1 MTSFTSLLNGDY
13 LFDSHCHLN
22 YSQDADIGQIM
33 LDAKAAGVH
42 AAISVAVRGNDAIA
56 DKDAGIEG
64 VFYTCGYHPELAIKG
79 GSNYLPD
86 IKSKLSELLTELDK
100 IVTEYDPIMI
110 GECGLDFY
118 WPRKQNFTKQ
128 EYDEC
133 VGIQRELFEGQIM
146 LAIKHD
152 LPLTVHSRDSL
163 HECLQLLDK
172 HPKAKVVMHSFTG
185 DYGQLL
191 EIRERGHLV
200 GINGIIT
207 YSSAKDLRKGLT
219 KYLKDSDIKTPKD
232 LYSQGI
238 VLETDSPFLL
248 PRGSVQKK
256 NQPANIQLI
265 WNEILF
271 LIK

>member
-1 MTSFTSLLNGDY
+1 
-13 LFDSHCHLN
+13 
-22 YSQDADIGQIM
+22 
-33 LDAKAAGVH
+33 
-42 AAISVAVRGNDAIA
+42 
-56 DKDAGIEG
+56 
-64 VFYTCGYHPELAIKG
+64 
-79 GSNYLPD
+79 
-86 IKSKLSELLTELDK
+86 
-100 IVTEYDPIMI
+100 
-110 GECGLDFY
+110 
-118 WPRKQNFTKQ
+118 
-128 EYDEC
+128 
-133 VGIQRELFEGQIM
+133 ELFEGQIM